1 VCVGALVFTFG
12 SQEDLEQVREHYEG
26 FGELFSSYVYVE
38 EDVLLQIFGS
48 VPEEDAER
56 YREVLREL

>member
-1 VCVGALVFTFG
+1 
-12 SQEDLEQVREHYEG
+12 LEQVREHYEG

-38 EDVLLQIFGS
+38 DEVLVQISGS

-56 YREVLREL
+56 HREGLREL